1 MSAASSTASAFPER
15 VGKYELLLPLGTG
28 GTATVY
34 LARTRGVA
42 GFEREV
48 ALKLVHAHLRADEE
62 SRLHLLEE
70 ARLAARIRHPNVVPV
85 TEVDS
90 DACGVFLVMDY
101 VEGEALSGLVRLL
114 RDQNHRLPP
123 RLTARIMNDAL
134 AGLHAAHELR
144 DTQGN
149 FIGLVHRDFSPQNI
163 LVGIE
168 GVARLAD
175 FGVAKAAS
183 RTVRTKTGLVK
194 GKVAYMSPEQAR
206 GHKVD
211 RRCDVWA
218 AGVVVWELITGRKLY
233 DHEDDV
239 ATLLSVVTEE
249 PPRLASV
256 MQGVPPALDEA
267 VAYALTSDVNNRC
280 PSAEALRC
288 LLESAWDECGGMAST
303 SELGAFVRQTVGHK
317 LAERRALTARSRANT
332 GTAPAVVLAGSA
344 HPPAP
349 ALAPAR
355 GEAPRPPEDG
365 TKTAISA
372 AVPAAER
379 IGAPRGLRLG
389 RRSLPIAALAAV
401 SVFGL
406 AVTSVVV
413 SLSEAPSAEPVST
426 PAVAREVEAPP
437 SLGVRKVERAIRPD
451 PVPAPAAAA
460 DIVNAEPVI
469 ITEPVRRVSSNAIDE
484 EREPEDEPASEGG
497 GRGQR
502 KASSTRQKSAH
513 HKPKSRASARS
524 ATKRT
529 PKRNGT
535 TTPTRVLPLPQP
547 SERQQRAKAAAMGK
561 PVPEPLNLAPD
572 PYDSSR

>member
-1 MSAASSTASAFPER
+1 VSAASSTAGAFPER

-85 TEVDS
+85 TEVDA
-90 DACGVFLVMDY
+90 DAVGVFLVMEY

-123 RLTARIMNDAL
+123 RLIARIMNDSL

-144 DTQGN
+144 DSHGQ

-280 PSAEALRC
+280 PSAEAFRC

-303 SELGAFVRQTVGHK
+303 PELGAFVRQTVGHK
-317 LAERRALTARSRANT
+317 LAERRALTARSRA
-332 GTAPAVVLAGSA
+332 TATTTTPAINAGAPIAASPA
-344 HPPAP
+344 SVPAP
-349 ALAPAR
+349 T
-355 GEAPRPPEDG
+355 ESPRAPEDG

-379 IGAPRGLRLG
+379 VGPRSLRFG
-389 RRSLPIAALAAV
+389 RRSIGIAAIATV
-401 SVFGL
+401 SVGAL
-406 AVTSVVV
+406 TVMSVVV
-413 SLSEAPSAEPVST
+413 NKPEASEAAT
-426 PAVAREVEAPP
+426 RPAVASQDNLPRLDARDLPAAADLKPP
-437 SLGVRKVERAIRPD
+437 QA
-451 PVPAPAAAA
+451 PAPAAT
-460 DIVNAEPVI
+460 IVH
-469 ITEPVRRVSSNAIDE
+469 TEPVNINESMRRPVSE
-484 EREPEDEPASEGG
+484 EPPTDADGADDAVDRGSRRSASL
-497 GRGQR
+497 RSKNNQR
-502 KASSTRQKSAH
+502 KAKSKSAGRSGSTRTAKH
-513 HKPKSRASARS
+513 RS
-524 ATKRT
+524 TST
-529 PKRNGT
+529 P
-535 TTPTRVLPLPQP
+535 PRVLPLPQP
-547 SERQQRAKAAAMGK
+547 SERQQRAKAAATGQ
-561 PVPEPLNLAPD
+561 PLAEPLNLAPD
-572 PYDSSR
+572 PYDSNR

>member
-1 MSAASSTASAFPER
+1 MSAASSTAGAFPER

-85 TEVDS
+85 TEVDADS
-90 DACGVFLVMDY
+90 CGVFLVMDY

-114 RDQNHRLPP
+114 REQNQRLPP
-123 RLTARIMNDAL
+123 RLVARIMNDAL
-134 AGLHAAHELR
+134 AGLHAAHDLR
-144 DTQGN
+144 DAHGQLV
-149 FIGLVHRDFSPQNI
+149 GLVHRDFSPQNI
-163 LVGIE
+163 LLGIE
-168 GVARLAD
+168 GVTRLAD

-218 AGVVVWELITGRKLY
+218 AGVVVWELVTGRKLY

-256 MQGVPPALDEA
+256 MQGVPKALDEA
-267 VAYALTSDVNNRC
+267 VAYALTSDVTNRC

-288 LLESAWDECGGMAST
+288 MLESAWDECGGMGT
-303 SELGAFVRQTVGHK
+303 TTELGAFVRQTVGHK
-317 LAERRALTARSRANT
+317 LAERRALAARGRGPSSF
-332 GTAPAVVLAGSA
+332 APAMPAAPAATASLAA
-344 HPPAP
+344 PAP
-349 ALAPAR
+349 AEKPA
-355 GEAPRPPEDG
+355 EDG

-379 IGAPRGLRLG
+379 MEGRPFVSGWRRHWGLG
-389 RRSLPIAALAAV
+389 AALSAAV
-401 SVFGL
+401 LGAAIMGV
-406 AVTSVVV
+406 AVTRPEERDINELHEGTRAASRQA
-413 SLSEAPSAEPVST
+413 APSA
-426 PAVAREVEAPP
+426 A
-437 SLGVRKVERAIRPD
+437 PD
-451 PVPAPAAAA
+451 PVAPPPQVVRMGVTLPGGAASTDEAGSKEAEPGDVAQAPESPAA
-460 DIVNAEPVI
+460 IE
-469 ITEPVRRVSSNAIDE
+469 IDD
-484 EREPEDEPASEGG
+484 PTPPP
-497 GRGQR
+497 
-502 KASSTRQKSAH
+502 KASTAAKSAA
-513 HKPKSRASARS
+513 PRS
-524 ATKRT
+524 AKRT
-529 PKRNGT
+529 RTKPRARAKAKAART
-535 TTPTRVLPLPQP
+535 RKPPPPRTPVRVLPIPQP
-547 SERQQRAKAAAMGK
+547 SERQQRNRAEAAGDGPA
-561 PVPEPLNLAPD
+561 PLRLAPD
-572 PYDSSR
+572 PYAPDN